1 MSDDL
6 LKKITITVVALIG
19 FAIWTFSHAGRHDQ
33 SPSNSP
39 TELSARRR

>member
-6 LKKITITVVALIG
+6 LKKITITAVALIG
-19 FAIWTFSHAGRHDQ
+19 FAIWTFSHAGQHDENL
-33 SPSNSP
+33 SNYP